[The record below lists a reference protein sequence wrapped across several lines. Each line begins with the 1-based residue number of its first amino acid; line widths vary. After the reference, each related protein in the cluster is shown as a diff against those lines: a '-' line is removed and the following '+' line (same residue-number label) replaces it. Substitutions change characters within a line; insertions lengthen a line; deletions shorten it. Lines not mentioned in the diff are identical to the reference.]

1 MLLQFRM
8 LSDEDDNFLRD
19 YLLPPSMTLAD
30 LHAFISDDL
39 KYEKENMASFFLSD
53 KEWNRLAEYTY
64 MDMGIEDN
72 DPNTPKP
79 MTNLTLAEAILGN
92 YNRLIYQFDVMGD
105 RALYLEL
112 IDAQRDKDGDPQVM
126 LANGEAPDQFD
137 PEASPTNRSIFDEIM
152 SEVSNEAFYATA
164 ESTGGQQSAVIYEA
178 KSANTWRSR
187 TLSEYCGV

>member
-53 KEWNRLAEYTY
+53 KDWNRLAEYTY
-64 MDMGIEDN
+64 MDMGMEDN

-152 SEVSNEAFYATA
+152 SDFEGFECDENYTDDE
-164 ESTGGQQSAVIYEA
+164 
-178 KSANTWRSR
+178 
-187 TLSEYCGV
+187 